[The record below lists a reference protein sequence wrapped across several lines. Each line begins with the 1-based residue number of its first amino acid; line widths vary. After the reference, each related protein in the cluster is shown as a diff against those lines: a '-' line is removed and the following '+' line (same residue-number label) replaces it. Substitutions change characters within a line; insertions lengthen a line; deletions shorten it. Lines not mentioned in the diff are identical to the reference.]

1 MSNSAV
7 ASNETNGGIMFAS
20 IIACNSRA
28 NKKHVELGNEVIMD
42 KSSCPNCSHKCNR
55 MNNQDSPCLL
65 LSDGTHRKGN
75 LIQKS
80 PYLDLILVP
89 CSDVGD
95 GPASLLLYAFLVIM
109 GEKCQQTWKSLIIND
124 KLVHQNAKCYNNGNT
139 EEERDRYNVI
149 LEN

>member
-20 IIACNSRA
+20 IMACNSRA
-28 NKKHVELGNEVIMD
+28 DKKHIEMGNEVIMD

-55 MNNQDSPCLL
+55 MNNQDSSCLL

-75 LIQKS
+75 LMQKS
-80 PYLDLILVP
+80 PYLDLILVA

-124 KLVHQNAKCYNNGNT
+124 KLVHQMPSVTTMETQKKRET
-139 EEERDRYNVI
+139 DTMSF
-149 LEN
+149 

>member
-7 ASNETNGGIMFAS
+7 ASNETNGGMMFAS
-20 IIACNSRA
+20 IMACNSRA
-28 NKKHVELGNEVIMD
+28 NKKHVELGNEIIMD

-55 MNNQDSPCLL
+55 MNNQDSSCLL
-65 LSDGTHRKGN
+65 LSDGTHRKVN
-75 LIQKS
+75 LMQKS
-80 PYLDLILVP
+80 PYLDLILVA

-124 KLVHQNAKCYNNGNT
+124 KLVHQMPSVTTMETQKKRET
-139 EEERDRYNVI
+139 DMMSF
-149 LEN
+149 

>member
-1 MSNSAV
+1 
-7 ASNETNGGIMFAS
+7 
-20 IIACNSRA
+20 
-28 NKKHVELGNEVIMD
+28 MD

-55 MNNQDSPCLL
+55 MNNQDSSCLL

-75 LIQKS
+75 LMQKS
-80 PYLDLILVP
+80 PYLDLILVA

-124 KLVHQNAKCYNNGNT
+124 KLVHQMPSVTTMETQKK
-139 EEERDRYNVI
+139 RDRYNVI

>member
-28 NKKHVELGNEVIMD
+28 HKKHFELGNEVIMD
-42 KSSCPNCSHKCNR
+42 KSSCPNCSNKCNR
-55 MNNQDSPCLL
+55 MNNQDSSCLL

-75 LIQKS
+75 LMQKS
-80 PYLDLILVP
+80 PYLDLILVA

-95 GPASLLLYAFLVIM
+95 GPARLLLYAFLVIM

-124 KLVHQNAKCYNNGNT
+124 KLSLEIIPSHNVANCAKGRN
-139 EEERDRYNVI
+139 ED
-149 LEN
+149 

>member
-1 MSNSAV
+1 
-7 ASNETNGGIMFAS
+7 
-20 IIACNSRA
+20 
-28 NKKHVELGNEVIMD
+28 
-42 KSSCPNCSHKCNR
+42 